1 MEDFNISNLVS
12 KEYQDKLTNYHKTA
26 KIPWGGGL
34 EGKVKFIH
42 SYALEYNC
50 NSILDYGAGSSH
62 FIKEINIQYPNHP
75 FIINEYEP
83 GKKELAKNP
92 PVSDMTVCMDVL
104 EHIEPE
110 KLDNVL
116 EHIYNK
122 TNKIIYFTICVLPS
136 FSSFPDGQNL
146 HLIVENH
153 DWWLKKLSKYFEF
166 KDTRTTVAHVWG
178 LGIKKS
184 L

>member
-12 KEYQDKLTNYHKTA
+12 KEYQDKLTNYHKTS
-26 KIPWGGGL
+26 KVPWGGGL

-50 NSILDYGAGSSH
+50 NSILDYGAGSSY

-83 GKKELAKNP
+83 GRKELAKDP
-92 PVSDMTVCMDVL
+92 PSSDMTVCLDVL

-116 EHIYNK
+116 KHINDK
-122 TNKIIYFTICVLPS
+122 TNKIMYFSACLVPS
-136 FSSFPDGQNL
+136 FGSFSDGGNL
-146 HLIVENH
+146 HLIIEDK
-153 DWWLKKLSKYFEF
+153 DWWLEKLSKFF
-166 KDTRTTVAHVWG
+166 TFRDINITSAHVWG
-178 LGIKKS
+178 LAIKNN